1 MRVLE
6 SQKSRQRPPRVRW
19 VASKALARAFPRW
32 VTLWVGLT
40 ALTGALPAV
49 FAALVARLVTQL
61 PPVVRGGL
69 DSPPGRHLQLTLVA
83 MAVVLLADAV
93 ASAGRA
99 FVQADLYR
107 RYEEYLLA
115 RVMAATLSAP
125 GLELFENPTSAGRLE
140 QTATL
145 AGQEPGDL
153 VDGLGTKWAAQVQ
166 GIGSAVLVATV
177 WPIAAVILA
186 AVWVLVGRRL
196 GADYRLLEE
205 EGGALPMR
213 RAGYFKNIALMPG
226 WAKELRIFGLVGWV
240 GDGYRWHRAVVI
252 DQLAAA
258 RRVNRKNRVLLL
270 AAVIAVN
277 VAALLWAARSVIDG
291 TMRIGAVTVLVQG
304 LAGMAMLADQE
315 GDLLIGYGASR
326 IPDVI
331 EVENAVAALGD
342 RRTGTAA
349 AAGLPRREIRFEQV
363 SFTYPGRDA
372 VYDGLDLRIVAG
384 QSLAIVG
391 LNGAGKTT
399 LAKLLT
405 GLESPQRGRISI
417 DGIDLVVIDPV
428 SWRRNVAAIFQDFV
442 HYELPAQDNI
452 GFGAIEH
459 LHDPDAADRVMAAAG
474 RAGAAQILTDLPRG
488 PETPLSAAFAG
499 GVDLSGGQWQ
509 RIALARA
516 MRAVQAGAQVLILD
530 EPTAH
535 LDVRAEADLYDR
547 FLELTRG
554 LTTVVISHRFSTVR
568 NADRIVVLDGGR
580 ISEDGSHEQLV
591 AAGGTYARL
600 FGKQVERY
608 ADSEETS

>member
-1 MRVLE
+1 MR
-6 SQKSRQRPPRVRW
+6 STGHPRW
-19 VASKALARAFPRW
+19 VASKALLRAFPGW

-61 PPVVRGGL
+61 PPVVRIGF
-69 DSPPGRHLQLTLVA
+69 DSPPGHHLQLTLVT

-115 RVMAATLSAP
+115 RVMAATLSVP
-125 GLELFENPTSAGRLE
+125 GLQLFENPTSAGRLD
-140 QTATL
+140 QIATL
-145 AGQEPGDL
+145 ARQEPGDL

-186 AVWVLVGRRL
+186 AVWVSVGLRL
-196 GADYRLLEE
+196 GADYRLLEA

-213 RAGYFKNIALMPG
+213 RAAYFKNVALMPG

-240 GDGYRWHRAVVI
+240 GDGYRRHRAVVI
-252 DQLAAA
+252 EQLASA
-258 RRVNRKNRVLLL
+258 RRVNRSNRLVLL
-270 AAVIAVN
+270 AAVIVGN
-277 VAALLWAARSVIDG
+277 VALVLWAAHSVIDG
-291 TMRIGAVTVLVQG
+291 TIGLGAVTVLVQG
-304 LAGMAMLADQE
+304 LVGMAMLADQE

-331 EVENAVAALGD
+331 EVENAVAALDNRPAGMVQ
-342 RRTGTAA
+342 AA
-349 AAGLPRREIRFEQV
+349 RLPQQDIRFEQV
-363 SFTYPGRDA
+363 GFTYPGREP
-372 VYDGLDLRIVAG
+372 VYDDLDLRIEAG

-417 DGIDLVVIDPV
+417 DGIDLADIDPT

-452 GFGAIEH
+452 GFGAIDH
-459 LHDPDAADRVMAAAG
+459 LHDSDAAERVMVAAE
-474 RAGAAQILTDLPRG
+474 RAGAGQILAELPRG
-488 PETPLSAAFAG
+488 PQTPLSAAFDG

-516 MRAVQAGAQVLILD
+516 ILAVQNGARVLILD

-547 FLELTRG
+547 FLDLTRG
-554 LTTVVISHRFSTVR
+554 LTTIVISHRFSTVR
-568 NADRIVVLDGGR
+568 HADRIVILDGGR
-580 ISEDGSHEQLV
+580 ISEDGSHAQLV
-591 AAGGTYARL
+591 AAGETYARL
-600 FGKQVERY
+600 FSKQAMRY
-608 ADSEETS
+608 TESEEAL